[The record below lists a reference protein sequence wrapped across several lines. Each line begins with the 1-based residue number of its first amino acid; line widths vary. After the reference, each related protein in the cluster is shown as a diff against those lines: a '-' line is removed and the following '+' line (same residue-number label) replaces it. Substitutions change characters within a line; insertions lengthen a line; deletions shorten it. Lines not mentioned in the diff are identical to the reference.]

1 MNTAYIYRITI
12 VQIDNNQ
19 SLLSVDKFGLK
30 SERIYTK
37 VIQHT
42 NLNWNNFEVNKDIA
56 CTYTRQWQR
65 TLANLT
71 NGQITSQQLERLNLK

>member
-30 SERIYTK
+30 SDHIYTK
-37 VIQHT
+37 LFNIIIST
-42 NLNWNNFEVNKDIA
+42 GIILRLIK
-56 CTYTRQWQR
+56 
-65 TLANLT
+65 TLLVHIPT
-71 NGQITSQQLERLNLK
+71 NGSTH